1 MIAAGIAITSATP
14 IDSTISSRVTG
25 SRTSTSW
32 RTGRPVRIEAPQ
44 SPWTSLPSQMTY
56 WTRTGLSSPYAS
68 RALIASS
75 SV

>member
-1 MIAAGIAITSATP
+1 MIAAGMAMTSATP

-25 SRTSTSW
+25 RRISTSW
-32 RTGRPVRIEAPQ
+32 STGRPLRIEVPQ
-44 SPWTSLPSQMTY
+44 SPCTSLPSQIRY
-56 WTRTGLSSPYAS
+56 WTTIGLLSPYAS